1 MNGARSSFFLVR
13 FFFFYGRVL
22 RFGAERG
29 VALQFGNSVKKNS
42 VKKKK
47 LVLKLAETKVP
58 KKWDDPLPVVDENH
72 KKKNSVQLGKFQFH
86 RRKLA

>member
-1 MNGARSSFFLVR
+1 MGLVLPFFLSVS
-13 FFFFYGRVL
+13 FFFYGRVL

-72 KKKNSVQLGKFQFH
+72 KKKLGTT
-86 RRKLA
+86 R